1 MLKCDAERG
10 DFRFAPDDVLDC
22 DDLDRDDLDCEDLDF
37 DAFATKQHY
46 QSDFS
51 RSGTSQ
57 ANYCAGLL
65 VLGFFTLV
73 APL

>member
-22 DDLDRDDLDCEDLDF
+22 DDLDRDDLDF

-51 RSGTSQ
+51 RSGTSR

>member
-22 DDLDRDDLDCEDLDF
+22 DDLDCEDLDF

-51 RSGTSQ
+51 RSGTSR

>member
-1 MLKCDAERG
+1 VLKCDAERG

-22 DDLDRDDLDCEDLDF
+22 DDLDRDDLDF

-51 RSGTSQ
+51 RSGTSR